1 MPSVRRPAAARRQ
14 VLSRVRTPAV
24 REIQWFLPPPVPQS
38 YVRKHLAEKILTPRS
53 ALEGEDKPV
62 TVLFA
67 DLRGSMELLA
77 EGFMAVTPLGPVPV
91 KGRTAAIELYELTG
105 APPHR
110 SRLVT
115 AAAPR
120 L

>member
-1 MPSVRRPAAARRQ
+1 VVSPAPRAPELRPQA
-14 VLSRVRTPAV
+14 PGG
-24 REIQWFLPPPVPQS
+24 EDP
-38 YVRKHLAEKILTPRS
+38 HPRS